1 MAMQKGIKLG
11 GIICQDVLSSIIMSS
26 SKEKLLNF
34 YDQPID
40 SDIKRYEEI
49 RKLAIGQGEGYT
61 TRCLLDYDCIKN
73 HYRLIAVDLT

>member
-11 GIICQDVLSSIIMSS
+11 GIICQDVLSS

-34 YDQPID
+34 YDQLID

-49 RKLAIGQGEGYT
+49 RKLAIGQGEVI
-61 TRCLLDYDCIKN
+61 LLDVC
-73 HYRLIAVDLT
+73 